1 MFRSYTTVRLYTAV
15 RAGGLCTTA
24 ILSPLTTW
32 REGRVLT
39 VREATRVSYARARVG
54 TAHARCAP
62 ARAFSQQ
69 GSQTDPAGGEPS
81 RFSPASPATTSSP
94 SEIRRRRQH
103 DRTGSGAVGY
113 PLHALHFL
121 TLFRNGKGLSVSL
134 LRTAAHQF
142 RALVRPAFVWIAVPA
157 ALAATKHLDRA
168 IFTAAP
174 EGSELASTPR
184 VVRRPSRIAGER
196 STRSNGNQN

>member
-1 MFRSYTTVRLYTAV
+1 M
-15 RAGGLCTTA
+15 
-24 ILSPLTTW
+24 LSSN
-32 REGRVLT
+32 R
-39 VREATRVSYARARVG
+39 
-54 TAHARCAP
+54 
-62 ARAFSQQ
+62 
-69 GSQTDPAGGEPS
+69 D
-81 RFSPASPATTSSP
+81 
-94 SEIRRRRQH
+94 RRRIPSLADEDQLVIERF
-103 DRTGSGAVGY
+103 DDDGNTTGPGLAPVGCS
-113 PLHALHFL
+113 LHALHFL
-121 TLFRNGKGLSVSL
+121 TLFRNGKGLRVGL

-142 RALVRPAFVWIAVPA
+142 RALIRPAFVWIAVPA